1 MEKQTNWL
9 NKDLYPFKSNYHQLT
24 MGKMHYLDEGEGNPI
39 LFLHG
44 TPTWSF
50 LYRKLIKEL
59 STTHRCIA
67 PDHIGFG
74 LSDKPETWEYN
85 IRDHTK
91 NLDSLLEKLNL
102 DNIVLVIHDFGG
114 PIGLPWAIEN
124 KDKISKIILFNTWMW
139 SQEEEA
145 MFKKNKKIL
154 QSKFFHWIY
163 KKFNFSAR
171 FLIKEAAGNND
182 FLTPEIK
189 KHYIKPFDTA
199 SKRMGTIGF
208 LDALLYENQYFEEEY
223 SKMEV
228 LKDKPALILWGMKD
242 KYISKNCLTR
252 WKNFFTDRSIRKFE
266 ASGHWVMEEEPERTL
281 REIRDFLKQ

>member
-1 MEKQTNWL
+1 MENQPSWL

-24 MGKMHYLDEGEGNPI
+24 MGKMHYLDEGNGNPV

-91 NLDSLLEKLNL
+91 NLNSLLEKLEL
-102 DNIVLVIHDFGG
+102 DNITLVVHDFGG
-114 PIGLPWAIEN
+114 PVGFPWAIEN
-124 KDKISKIILFNTWMW
+124 ADKISKIILFNTWMW

-171 FLIKEAAGNND
+171 FLIKEAAGNSD

-189 KHYIKPFDTA
+189 KHYIKPFGTA
-199 SKRMGTIGF
+199 SERMGTIGF
-208 LDALLYENQYFEEEY
+208 LDALLYENQYFEEEFG
-223 SKMEV
+223 KMEV

-242 KYISKNCLTR
+242 KYISKNYLAR
-252 WKNFFTDRSIRKFE
+252 WKNFFTNGSIRKFE

-281 REIRDFLKQ
+281 REIKEFLK

>member
-1 MEKQTNWL
+1 MEKQPNWL
-9 NKDLYPFKSNYHQLT
+9 NKDLYPFKSNCHQLT

-59 STTHRCIA
+59 STTNRCIA

-102 DNIVLVIHDFGG
+102 DNITLVIHDFGG
-114 PIGLPWAIEN
+114 PIGFPWALEN
-124 KDKISKIILFNTWMW
+124 VDKISKIILFNTWMW

-145 MFKKNKKIL
+145 IFKKNKKIL

-171 FLIKEAAGNND
+171 FLIKEAAGNDD

-189 KHYIKPFDTA
+189 KHYIKPFDAT
-199 SKRMGTIGF
+199 SERMGTIGF
-208 LDALLYENQYFEEEY
+208 LDSLLYENEYFDNVF
-223 SKMEV
+223 SKMDV
-228 LKDKPALILWGMKD
+228 LRETPTLILWGMKD
-242 KYISKNCLTR
+242 KYISKNYLAR
-252 WKNFFTDRSIRKFE
+252 WKNFFTNRSILKFE
-266 ASGHWVMEEEPERTL
+266 ASGHWVMEEEPERTM
-281 REIRDFLKQ
+281 REIKEFLK